1 MGVSVEKKM
10 LLTVA
15 EASEYTNIG
24 QRRIYA
30 LISNG
35 EFSGIVRVGNKVL
48 VNRREFEKFLNSH
61 KNL

>member
-1 MGVSVEKKM
+1 MKNYHSDKF

-30 LISNG
+30 LIKNG
-35 EFSGIVRVGNKVL
+35 EFTGVVHVGNKLL
-48 VNRREFEKFLNSH
+48 VNRKEFEKFLSSH
-61 KNL
+61 KYL